1 MSFLVRIGS
10 LIKTFIRNLFQVAVG
25 VAVIIGIVYVIN
37 SPALIELIKDVALG
51 ALKLL
56 GVFVVSGLA
65 LNFLY
70 RWTKLSAERDDGR
83 QQAFDYIS
91 RYFPLKFIAAIPD
104 LIFRP
109 KEQLKELITRRSAW
123 LSAVLLLLASVAVST
138 GVEKFL
144 ILPPTELSAAAV
156 VYYVAADIEESG
168 KGDFGRSIETVLGRI
183 DKKAEAPEKD
193 AVSKKLIER
202 ILPLR

>member
-1 MSFLVRIGS
+1 
-10 LIKTFIRNLFQVAVG
+10 
-25 VAVIIGIVYVIN
+25 
-37 SPALIELIKDVALG
+37 
-51 ALKLL
+51 
-56 GVFVVSGLA
+56 
-65 LNFLY
+65 
-70 RWTKLSAERDDGR
+70 
-83 QQAFDYIS
+83 
-91 RYFPLKFIAAIPD
+91 
-104 LIFRP
+104 
-109 KEQLKELITRRSAW
+109 LKELITRRSAW